1 MFIHRPSHH
10 LKVENPA
17 WIVGWNPFCFGG
29 SGTEWRNTEEKRG
42 ERERWGR
49 RGREKHVTG
58 ESLVGLDF
66 SICHWAG
73 VDRECEIPGLILE
86 KRQHFKAGRLPSD
99 RGKTSPVFGSVRD
112 EGGRAAFRWQGSGW
126 NGDLRQENGGEWKDT
141 SRADS
146 ERVQCNQQTLK
157 EYSGLNA
164 I

>member
-1 MFIHRPSHH
+1 MR
-10 LKVENPA
+10 A
-17 WIVGWNPFCFGG
+17 W
-29 SGTEWRNTEEKRG
+29 
-42 ERERWGR
+42 

-112 EGGRAAFRWQGSGW
+112 EGGRAAFR
-126 NGDLRQENGGEWKDT
+126 
-141 SRADS
+141 
-146 ERVQCNQQTLK
+146 
-157 EYSGLNA
+157 
-164 I
+164 